1 MKKLV
6 KRTAVTALAGVMAAG
21 MLAGCGE
28 KTLDGTKTVATVD
41 GTEIPMGVLSLMA
54 RQQQAS
60 TESMYLS
67 FMGSIGN
74 IWDAEVDEE
83 SGETYGQQARNSV
96 LEQLELMCIMKEKA
110 SDYNVEVTDEDQ
122 TAIAEAAATFMEANT
137 EETLKELAVTEDQV
151 KMLLELQTYYTRM
164 YDAIV
169 AEADTEVSDE
179 EAQQSGFTYV
189 SVSTS
194 GDELTEE
201 DIAEKKEQAQEILDQ
216 MKEDPEADMDE
227 VAKGVD
233 DTYSA
238 LEGNFTTNIGEDE
251 EEDTSYPEEVIA
263 ALRELE
269 EGEVAPEL
277 IETDSSYYIVRLD
290 SDFDEEA
297 TESEKESIVASRK
310 TEYYTET
317 TDKWLEDADI
327 TVDEK
332 VLETLTITDS
342 HSFSVQTPEEE
353 TSEDAAEVTEDAEET
368 DTEETST
375 EETDAEETD
384 TAETDAD
391 EAGNTEETGD
401 TEAAESEEDSDTA
414 VEETEDTEAAAES
427 EAETEDEVEETDT
440 EK

>member
-28 KTLDGTKTVATVD
+28 KKLDGTKTVATVD
-41 GTEIPMGVLSLMA
+41 GTEIPMGVLSLMS
-54 RQQQAS
+54 RQQQAA

-96 LEQLELMCIMKEKA
+96 LEQIELMYIMKEKA

-122 TAIAEAAATFMEANT
+122 TAIAEAAAAFMEANT

-151 KMLLELQTYYTRM
+151 KTLLELRTYYTRM

-169 AEADTEVSDE
+169 AEVDTEVSDE
-179 EAQQSGFTYV
+179 DAQQSGFTYV

-201 DIAEKKEQAQEILDQ
+201 EIAEKKEQAQEILDQ
-216 MKEDPEADMDE
+216 MKEDPEADME
-227 VAKGVD
+227 EIAKGVD

-238 LEGNFTTNIGEDE
+238 LEGHFTTNIGEDE

-263 ALRELE
+263 ALRELK

-290 SDFDEEA
+290 ADFDEEA

-310 TEYYTET
+310 TEHYTET
-317 TDKWLEDADI
+317 TEKWLEDADI

-342 HSFSVQTPEEE
+342 HSFSVQIPEEE
-353 TSEDAAEVTEDAEET
+353 TTENDAEGTE
-368 DTEETST
+368 DTEETEST
-375 EETDAEETD
+375 
-384 TAETDAD
+384 D
-391 EAGNTEETGD
+391 EAENTETLEGTD
-401 TEAAESEEDSDTA
+401 SSDAVVDEA
-414 VEETEDTEAAAES
+414 EDTEAAAES
-427 EAETEDEVEETDT
+427 EAETEDEAEEADT
-440 EK
+440 EADTTKNASTEDETADTENKDTEE

>member
-28 KTLDGTKTVATVD
+28 KKLDGTKTVATVD
-41 GTEIPMGVLSLMA
+41 GTEIPMGVLSLMS
-54 RQQQAS
+54 RQQQAA

-96 LEQLELMCIMKEKA
+96 LEQIELMYIMKEKA

-122 TAIAEAAATFMEANT
+122 TAIAEAAAAFMEANT

-151 KMLLELQTYYTRM
+151 KTLLELRTYYTRM

-169 AEADTEVSDE
+169 AEVDTEVSDE
-179 EAQQSGFTYV
+179 DAQQSGFTYV

-201 DIAEKKEQAQEILDQ
+201 EIAEKKEQAQEILDQ
-216 MKEDPEADMDE
+216 MKEDPEADME
-227 VAKGVD
+227 EIAKGVD

-238 LEGNFTTNIGEDE
+238 LEGHFTTNIGEDE

-263 ALRELE
+263 ALRELK

-290 SDFDEEA
+290 ADFDEEA

-310 TEYYTET
+310 TEHYTET
-317 TDKWLEDADI
+317 TEKWLEDADI

-342 HSFSVQTPEEE
+342 HSFSVQIPEEE
-353 TSEDAAEVTEDAEET
+353 TTENDAEGTE
-368 DTEETST
+368 DTEETEST
-375 EETDAEETD
+375 
-384 TAETDAD
+384 D
-391 EAGNTEETGD
+391 EAENTETLEGTD
-401 TEAAESEEDSDTA
+401 SSDAVVDEAEN
-414 VEETEDTEAAAES
+414 TEAAAES
-427 EAETEDEVEETDT
+427 EAETEDEAEEADT
-440 EK
+440 EADTTKNASTEDETADTENKDTEE